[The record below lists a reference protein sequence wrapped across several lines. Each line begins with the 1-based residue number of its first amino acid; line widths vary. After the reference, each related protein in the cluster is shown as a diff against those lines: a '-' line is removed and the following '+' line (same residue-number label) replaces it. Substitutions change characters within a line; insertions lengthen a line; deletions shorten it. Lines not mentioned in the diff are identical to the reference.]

1 MKMSGFFLLFLS
13 GENLFERGEEP
24 KRNVQIKKKEK
35 KKKKKGKK
43 KGGKK
48 KKRGSFVIA
57 V

>member
-1 MKMSGFFLLFLS
+1 MSGFFLLFLS

-35 KKKKKGKK
+35 KKKKKCKK